1 MRNILILEGSNYCGK
16 STITQLIKKT
26 LTNATIIE
34 LHDFY
39 YLHILK
45 QYPRMENLTSKKEY
59 SALSDNYIKH
69 ADKYL
74 TRRNSLILRYCTEM
88 RNEDILI
95 ERCFLTQMV
104 YRDLLFGRKDH
115 SELHRLIGGF
125 NEQKAQLI
133 FVTAS
138 PQTIAG
144 RIEYGD
150 AEKKKIRQKNA
161 TQYHLTDRETLIR
174 KNELYNAYFDSL
186 DFNNKHKLN
195 TDLPLED
202 LEQNIHEIIQ
212 A

>member
-1 MRNILILEGSNYCGK
+1 MENQPSHNSL
-16 STITQLIKKT
+16 KKT

-45 QYPRMENLTSKKEY
+45 QYPRIENLTSKKAY
-59 SALSDNYIKH
+59 SFLSDNYIKH

-74 TRRNSLILRYCTEM
+74 THRNSLILQYCMEM
-88 RNEDILI
+88 KNEDILI
-95 ERCFLTQMV
+95 ERSFLTQMV

-115 SELHRLIGGF
+115 LELHGLIKGF

-138 PQTIAG
+138 PQTIAR

-150 AEKKKIRQKNA
+150 IEKKKIRKRNA

-174 KNELYNAYFDSL
+174 KNELYNTYFDFL
-186 DFNNKHKLN
+186 EFDYKYKLN
-195 TDLPLED
+195 TDLPLEN